1 MPFANY
7 KFPEGI
13 LDHARKEE
21 IIHRTTEMFI
31 EYFGEGSVRS
41 LWSWSKRLQTA
52 AGARR

>member
-21 IIHRTTEMFI
+21 IIHRTTEMFV
-31 EYFGEGSVRS
+31 EYFGEGYFFYHGPGRRS
-41 LWSWSKRLQTA
+41 GRRWL
-52 AGARR
+52 GAR